1 MELQAHGAEGE
12 EGGAEGEDH
21 QDGENP
27 NADDAEEEK
36 DGEEDREQEGG
47 EEIYENIRE
56 MTINLLLI
64 SNHEEQAEAA
74 ETVAGVGAKVPQ
86 RQAGTDGG
94 DEAAEGRAMAAEE
107 QARAAKVQGGGAEEE
122 AVVGELAAVFWKEA
136 LSWVRED
143 FNLLYSMT

>member
-1 MELQAHGAEGE
+1 MLLEEGDNKINLKSKKQLKLLQAKIQSWSKQSETWIMWGEPMELQAHGAEGE

-64 SNHEEQAEAA
+64 SNHEEQAEAV
-74 ETVAGVGAKVPQ
+74 ETGWCGGQGTSEAGWD
-86 RQAGTDGG
+86 RWR
-94 DEAAEGRAMAAEE
+94 GR
-107 QARAAKVQGGGAEEE
+107 G
-122 AVVGELAAVFWKEA
+122 
-136 LSWVRED
+136 S
-143 FNLLYSMT
+143 